1 MIKKWLGITALEDK
15 AFEYTNIMARHEARI
30 NLLEYIQSKPASYK
44 DLRTKHIKCEK
55 VSFTCH
61 RDANGRF
68 AKKG

>member
-1 MIKKWLGITALEDK
+1 MIKKWLGNLIFPHTIKIWERISVLEAK
-15 AFEYTNIMARHEARI
+15 ISV
-30 NLLEYIQSKPASYK
+30 LENKPTSFK